1 MNDTSSQTKTLL
13 NLKPKAYSKKED
25 FLTKPQDLDAIMDCD
40 FVNKCR
46 RKFVNKTENTDLMFI
61 DDGYMECKC
70 FSILCFAHT

>member
-25 FLTKPQDLDAIMDCD
+25 FLTKPKGLDAIMDCD

-46 RKFVNKTENTDLMFI
+46 RKFVNKTQNTDLMFI
-61 DDGYMECKC
+61 DDCYMECKC